1 VCSTTFIFKVR
12 WGSIQ
17 IFGVFRFQIG
27 TLWNR
32 STPGR
37 DVVRPHPTPCR
48 LGVRAARAFPRPRAF
63 PRAPRAPKRLEV
75 HARHAPGRRSRRTA
89 PSVNPFAAPSPC
101 ARTYRGRRRTTAGIF
116 VIHSS
121 QASECHL
128 FKRSPLPR
136 ARPCCVAR
144 H

>member
-12 WGSIQ
+12 CGSIQ
-17 IFGVFRFQIG
+17 NFGVFRFQIG

-32 STPGR
+32 SKPGH
-37 DVVRPHPTPCR
+37 DVVCSHPTPRR
-48 LGVRAARAFPRPRAF
+48 LSVRADRAFPRPRAF

-89 PSVNPFAAPSPC
+89 LSVNPFAAPSPC
-101 ARTYRGRRRTTAGIF
+101 AHTYRGRRRTTARIF

-121 QASECHL
+121 QASERRL
-128 FKRSPLPR
+128 FKRPPLPR